1 MTCQVVWMF
10 VVRSV
15 ATRSQDGKASVEA
28 ANKCNL
34 AQLTKTVKTSG
45 IKKKKKNIKE
55 RRDSSK
61 QIHPDTSREGQRCRG
76 RGQPKT

>member
-10 VVRSV
+10 VVRSA

-28 ANKCNL
+28 ANKCND

-45 IKKKKKNIKE
+45 INKIKE

-61 QIHPDTSREGQRCRG
+61 QIHPGTSREGQRCRG